1 VFQTLNARYEPSQ
14 RSPSQ
19 ECEAQPS
26 TVDCGKCKRS
36 PAFIVHRWIRRN
48 HGHTKLCFGDMA
60 RCLELDL
67 RTLQRVFHAAYGT
80 SMKSYATYMRVR
92 YVSNTL
98 KSCPNTKL
106 SALGSELGYE
116 SDKAF
121 IRFLSQHLSK
131 TPMSHHNVCL
141 HPPSSED
148 PHGQSTC
155 TACPSR
161 PTRSTVPLL
170 SNSASPAEAI
180 PW

>member
-1 VFQTLNARYEPSQ
+1 VLQTLNALYESHQ
-14 RSPSQ
+14 TSPSR

-26 TVDCGKCKRS
+26 LVEGGNCKRS

-80 SMKSYATYMRVR
+80 SMKSYATHIRVR
-92 YVSNTL
+92 YVSDTL
-98 KSCPNTKL
+98 TSCPNTKL

-131 TPMSHHNVCL
+131 TPTSHRQCL
-141 HPPSSED
+141 PTSSLI
-148 PHGQSTC
+148 
-155 TACPSR
+155 R
-161 PTRSTVPLL
+161 RS
-170 SNSASPAEAI
+170 A
-180 PW
+180 